1 MDTDFIVI
9 GAGSAGCAVAGRL
22 AEIPGASVTLLE
34 AGGRDSSPWLHIPVG
49 YAKTMYHPVISWG
62 FSTEPEPELH
72 GRRIPWP
79 RGRVIGGTSAI
90 NGLVYLRGQVEDFN
104 HWRQLGCVGWGFED
118 VLPFF
123 RKAEDNERGADDIH
137 GAGGPLGVSDLRDQN
152 PISAAFIEAAVE
164 IGLPRTKDF
173 NGIVQEGAG
182 WYQTTTRHGRRCS
195 AYTAYLRPRPHNVR
209 VETGAQT
216 RRLLF
221 DGTRCVGVEYSQDGE
236 VHQLRARREVILSGG
251 AIHSPQILMLSGIG
265 EAAQLQSH
273 GIEVVKDVP
282 NVGRNLQDHFQAR
295 LLFRATQPVTLND
308 VLASNWGKFKAGL
321 EYLTKRTGALTY
333 AAATSGLFA
342 KVLPQSATPDVQFHF
357 IPFSAEKMSDGL
369 HKFPGFTMSV
379 CQLRPESR
387 GSITLASGRAED
399 APRMLANY
407 LTAQLDRDCMVA
419 GLQLGRRLAATEAM
433 KPWIV
438 EEFLPGPANAP
449 DDAGLLEFCRQHGNT
464 IYHPSGTCRMGEDEG
479 AVVDSQLRVRGIEGL
494 RVADASIMP
503 TVLSGNTNA
512 GSIMIGEK
520 CAAMIKA
527 A

>member
-34 AGGRDSSPWLHIPVG
+34 AGGRDTSPWLHIPVG
-49 YAKTMYHPVISWG
+49 YAKTMYHPTISWG

-72 GRRIPWP
+72 NRRIPWP
-79 RGRVIGGTSAI
+79 RGRVVGGTSAI

-123 RKAEDNERGADDIH
+123 RKAEDNERGADEIH
-137 GAGGPLGVSDLRDQN
+137 GAGGPLGVSDLRDSN

-164 IGLPRTKDF
+164 IGLPRTNDF

-221 DGTRCVGVEYSQDGE
+221 EGSRCVGVEYSQDGE

-265 EAAQLQSH
+265 EAGHLQSH
-273 GIEVVKDVP
+273 GISVLKDVP

-308 VLASNWGKFKAGL
+308 VLASRWGQFKAGL
-321 EYLTKRTGALTY
+321 EYLRHRTGPLTY

-387 GSITLASGRAED
+387 GTVTLASGRVED
-399 APRMLANY
+399 APLIQANY

-419 GLQLGRRLAATEAM
+419 GLQLGRRLAATDAM
-433 KPWIV
+433 RPWIV
-438 EEFLPGPANAP
+438 EEFLPGPAHAP